1 MTPRDLSARMQ
12 SVAKRD
18 RPKEVVAT
26 RADAPQGTR
35 VHRVTVDLVD
45 SEYLTLRGHATN
57 WFVSGSAVLR
67 ALLAEMSEDGELAE
81 RIAARVRD

>member
-1 MTPRDLSARMQ
+1 M
-12 SVAKRD
+12 
-18 RPKEVVAT
+18 
-26 RADAPQGTR
+26 
-35 VHRVTVDLVD
+35 TVDLDD

>member
-18 RPKEVVAT
+18 RPKELVAT
-26 RADAPQGTR
+26 RADAARGTR
-35 VHRVTVDLVD
+35 VHRVTVDLD
-45 SEYLTLRGHATN
+45 DNEYLTLRGHATN

-67 ALLAEMSEDGELAE
+67 ALLVEMSEDGELAE
-81 RIAARVRD
+81 RIAARVRN